1 MTDEKLSSIRFLKE
15 KEDLTSIIY
24 NKFISVK
31 KIIMEAITDKNE
43 VYLIF
48 INIILFMIIQT
59 IFFKFAIANE
69 YEHLIEEK
77 IGTLNYYITQDPEI
91 KNAIK
96 QMKDE
101 QTKQYKEKAEEDKK
115 IREKENDTLYLYY
128 CIIPILCVVFLFIVI
143 IILDYFS
150 LIFKNE
156 KKIGKI
162 HIFNFAL
169 ILLVYVPNIIVFYF
183 VVKKYQFLGNIEI
196 LSSVYNNIIKKEK

>member
-1 MTDEKLSSIRFLKE
+1 MTDENLSSIRFLKE

-24 NKFISVK
+24 NKFMSIK
-31 KIIMEAITDKNE
+31 KVIMETITDKNE

-59 IFFKFAIANE
+59 IFFKFAISTE

-77 IGTLNYYITQDPEI
+77 IGTLNYYITQDPVI
-91 KNAIK
+91 KNVIK
-96 QMKDE
+96 EMKDE
-101 QTKQYKEKAEEDKK
+101 ETKKYKEKAEEDRI

-156 KKIGKI
+156 KKLGYI
-162 HIFNFAL
+162 HYFNFAL
-169 ILLVYVPNIIVFYF
+169 ILLIYIPNIIVFYY

-196 LSSVYNNIIKKEK
+196 LSSVYNNIINKEK